1 VFLSSQVI
9 LMELE
14 VAEDFNIFLTFAS
27 MNMSNYKRILFSC
40 ILGSTWSRLWTSS
53 WIFRIRR
60 GFRLTYLITSTRDTR
75 SEESSTIALM
85 ISFIWKSLKSA
96 WKKPEFFS
104 RVWAVWY
111 FFDLTRLNIMLFSLK
126 FIYIIT

>member
-85 ISFIWKSLKSA
+85 ISFIWKSLKSG